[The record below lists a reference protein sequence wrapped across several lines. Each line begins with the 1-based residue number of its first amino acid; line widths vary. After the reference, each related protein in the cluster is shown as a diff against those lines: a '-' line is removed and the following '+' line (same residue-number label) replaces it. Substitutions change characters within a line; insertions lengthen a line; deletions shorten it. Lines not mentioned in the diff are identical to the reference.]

1 MTLTKTLQHHSDA
14 PGELLIWTSVDP
26 AHEQDFNQWYDREHM
41 QERAA
46 IKGFRWSRRYHS
58 DTCSRQYL
66 ALYQT
71 DTLHVFTSEP
81 YRQAFTKQTQWSERN
96 FTRMRDTSRRVNAV
110 TPLAGAGTG
119 AAVALVC
126 LETIEQAQAA
136 ILLAQELTSVMD
148 GVLAV
153 RALCPDPVLST
164 PLPSEDLATRKL
176 EPFVVV
182 ETTTLASAEAA
193 GNWLA
198 EKLALPSERSHC
210 FKLLWDLQSVELER

>member
-1 MTLTKTLQHHSDA
+1 MTLAQTLQHDLDA

-26 AHEQDFNQWYDREHM
+26 AYELDFNQWYDQEHM

-58 DTCSRQYL
+58 DTCPRPYL

-110 TPLAGAGTG
+110 TPLVGAGTG

-126 LETIEQAQAA
+126 LESLEQAQAA
-136 ILLAQELTSVMD
+136 IELTQELRRVIN
-148 GVLAV
+148 GVLAA

-164 PLPSEDLATRKL
+164 PLPAEDLTTRKL
-176 EPFVVV
+176 EPFVVI
-182 ETTTLASAEAA
+182 ETTSLASAASA
-193 GNWLA
+193 GKWLA
-198 EKLALPSERSHC
+198 DKLALPSERSHS
-210 FKLLWDLQSVELER
+210 FKLLWDLQSIDLQR

>member
-1 MTLTKTLQHHSDA
+1 MTRTQTLQQDTDA

-26 AHEQDFNQWYDREHM
+26 AYEQDFNQWYDQEHM

-46 IKGFRWSRRYHS
+46 IKGFRWSRRYRS
-58 DTCSRQYL
+58 DTCARPYL

-110 TPLAGAGTG
+110 TPLAGIGTG

-126 LETIEQAQAA
+126 LQSIEQAQAA
-136 ILLAQELTSVMD
+136 IVLAQELKSALE

-176 EPFVVV
+176 EPFVLID
-182 ETTTLASAEAA
+182 TTTLASAEAA
-193 GNWLA
+193 GKWLA
-198 EKLALPSERSHC
+198 EKLTLPLGRSHS
-210 FKLLWDLQSVELER
+210 FKLLWDLQSIDLER

>member
-1 MTLTKTLQHHSDA
+1 MTRTQTLQQDTDA
-14 PGELLIWTSVDP
+14 SGELLIWTSVDP
-26 AHEQDFNQWYDREHM
+26 AYEQDFNQWYDQEHM

-58 DTCSRQYL
+58 DTCARPYL

-110 TPLAGAGTG
+110 TALAGVGTG

-126 LETIEQAQAA
+126 LQSIEQAQAA
-136 ILLAQELTSVMD
+136 IVLAQELKSALE

-176 EPFVVV
+176 EPFVVID
-182 ETTTLASAEAA
+182 TTTLASAEAA
-193 GNWLA
+193 GKWLA
-198 EKLALPSERSHC
+198 EKLTLPLGRSHS
-210 FKLLWDLQSVELER
+210 FKLLWDLQSIDLER

>member
-1 MTLTKTLQHHSDA
+1 MTFAKTLQQHPDA

-26 AHEQDFNQWYDREHM
+26 AYEQDFNQWYDQEHM

-58 DTCSRQYL
+58 DTCARPYL

-71 DTLHVFTSEP
+71 DTLRVFTSEP
-81 YRQAFTKQTQWSERN
+81 YRRAFTKQTQWSERN

-110 TPLAGAGTG
+110 TPLAGVGTG
-119 AAVALVC
+119 AAVALIC
-126 LETIEQAQAA
+126 LHTLEQAQVA
-136 ILLAQELTSVMD
+136 IELAHHLVQAVD

-164 PLPSEDLATRKL
+164 PLPSEDVATRKL
-176 EPFVVV
+176 EPFLVI
-182 ETTTLASAEAA
+182 ETTSLLSAEAA
-193 GNWLA
+193 KQWIA
-198 EKLALPSERSHC
+198 DKLALASDRSHC
-210 FKLLWDLQSVELER
+210 FKLLWDLQSSELER

>member
-1 MTLTKTLQHHSDA
+1 MTRTQTLQQDTDA

-26 AHEQDFNQWYDREHM
+26 AYEQDFNQWYDQEHM

-46 IKGFRWSRRYHS
+46 IKGFRWSRRYQS
-58 DTCSRQYL
+58 DTCARPYL

-96 FTRMRDTSRRVNAV
+96 FKRMRDTSRRVNAV
-110 TPLAGAGTG
+110 TPLAGIGTG

-126 LETIEQAQAA
+126 LQSIEQAQAA
-136 ILLAQELTSVMD
+136 IVLAQELKSALE

-176 EPFVVV
+176 EPFVVID
-182 ETTTLASAEAA
+182 TTTLASAEAA
-193 GNWLA
+193 GKWLA
-198 EKLALPSERSHC
+198 EKLTLPLGRSHS
-210 FKLLWDLQSVELER
+210 FKLLWDLQSIDLER

>member
-1 MTLTKTLQHHSDA
+1 MTRTQTLQQDTDA
-14 PGELLIWTSVDP
+14 SGELLIWTSVDP
-26 AHEQDFNQWYDREHM
+26 AYEQDFNQWYDQEHM

-58 DTCSRQYL
+58 DTCARPYL

-81 YRQAFTKQTQWSERN
+81 YRQAFTEQTQWSERN

-110 TPLAGAGTG
+110 TALAGAGTG

-126 LETIEQAQAA
+126 LQSIEQAQAA
-136 ILLAQELTSVMD
+136 IVLAQELKSALE

-176 EPFVVV
+176 EPFVVID
-182 ETTTLASAEAA
+182 TTTLASAEAA
-193 GNWLA
+193 GKWLA
-198 EKLALPSERSHC
+198 EKLALPSGRSHS
-210 FKLLWDLQSVELER
+210 FKLLWDLQSIDLER

>member
-1 MTLTKTLQHHSDA
+1 MTSAKTLQQHPDA
-14 PGELLIWTSVDP
+14 VGELLIWTSVDP
-26 AHEQDFNQWYDREHM
+26 AYEQDFNLWYDKEHM

-58 DTCSRQYL
+58 DTCARPYL

-71 DTLHVFTSEP
+71 DTLKVFTSEP

-110 TPLAGAGTG
+110 TQLAGVGTG

-126 LETIEQAQAA
+126 LEALEQAQAA
-136 ILLAQELTSVMD
+136 LELAATLGTTLD
-148 GVLAV
+148 GVLSL

-164 PLPSEDLATRKL
+164 PLPSEDVATRKL
-176 EPFVVV
+176 EPFIVI
-182 ETTTLASAEAA
+182 EATTLSSAEAA
-193 GNWLA
+193 ATWLA
-198 EKLALPSERSHC
+198 GKLALPASRRHS
-210 FKLLWDLQSVELER
+210 FKLLWDLQSCDLER

>member
-1 MTLTKTLQHHSDA
+1 MTRTQTLQQDTDA

-26 AHEQDFNQWYDREHM
+26 AYEQDFNQWYDQEHM

-58 DTCSRQYL
+58 DTCARPYL

-110 TPLAGAGTG
+110 TALAGVGTG

-126 LETIEQAQAA
+126 LQSIEQAQAA
-136 ILLAQELTSVMD
+136 IVLAQELKSALE

-176 EPFVVV
+176 EPFVVID
-182 ETTTLASAEAA
+182 TTTLASAEAA
-193 GNWLA
+193 GKWLA
-198 EKLALPSERSHC
+198 EKLALPSGRSHS
-210 FKLLWDLQSVELER
+210 FKLLWDLQSIDLER

>member
-1 MTLTKTLQHHSDA
+1 MTLTKTLQQHPDA

-58 DTCSRQYL
+58 DTCARPYL

-119 AAVALVC
+119 AAVALIC
-126 LETIEQAQAA
+126 LESIEQAQAA
-136 ILLAQELTSVMD
+136 IAVAQELTRVMD
-148 GVLAV
+148 GVLAL

-176 EPFVVV
+176 EPFVVI
-182 ETTTLASAEAA
+182 EATSLANAESA
-193 GNWLA
+193 GKWLSD
-198 EKLALPSERSHC
+198 KLAVPSARSHC
-210 FKLLWDLQSVELER
+210 FKLLWDLQSLDLER

>member
-1 MTLTKTLQHHSDA
+1 MTRTQTLQQDTDA

-26 AHEQDFNQWYDREHM
+26 AYEQDFNQWYDQEHM

-58 DTCSRQYL
+58 DTCARPYL

-126 LETIEQAQAA
+126 LQSIEQAQAA
-136 ILLAQELTSVMD
+136 IVLAQELKSALE

-176 EPFVVV
+176 EPFVVID
-182 ETTTLASAEAA
+182 TTTLASAEAA
-193 GNWLA
+193 GKWLA
-198 EKLALPSERSHC
+198 EKLTLPLGRSHS
-210 FKLLWDLQSVELER
+210 FNLLWDLQSIDLER

>member
-1 MTLTKTLQHHSDA
+1 MTRTQTLQQDTNA

-26 AHEQDFNQWYDREHM
+26 VYEQDFNQWYDQEHM

-58 DTCSRQYL
+58 DTCARPYL

-110 TPLAGAGTG
+110 TPLTGAGTG

-126 LETIEQAQAA
+126 LQSIEQAQAA
-136 ILLAQELTSVMD
+136 IALAQELKSVMD

-176 EPFVVV
+176 EPFVVID
-182 ETTTLASAEAA
+182 TTTLASAEAA
-193 GNWLA
+193 GKWFA
-198 EKLALPSERSHC
+198 EKLALPSGRSHS
-210 FKLLWDLQSVELER
+210 FKLLWDLQSIDLER

>member
-1 MTLTKTLQHHSDA
+1 MTRTQTLQQDTDA

-26 AHEQDFNQWYDREHM
+26 AYEQDFNQWYDQEHM

-58 DTCSRQYL
+58 DTCARPYL

-110 TPLAGAGTG
+110 TALAGAGTG

-126 LETIEQAQAA
+126 LQSIEQAQVA
-136 ILLAQELTSVMD
+136 IVLAQELKTVLE

-176 EPFVVV
+176 EPFVVID
-182 ETTTLASAEAA
+182 TTNLASAEAA
-193 GNWLA
+193 GKWLA
-198 EKLALPSERSHC
+198 EKLTLPSGRSHS
-210 FKLLWDLQSVELER
+210 FKLLWDLQSIDLER

>member
-1 MTLTKTLQHHSDA
+1 MTRTQTLQQDTDA
-14 PGELLIWTSVDP
+14 SGELLIWTSVDP
-26 AHEQDFNQWYDREHM
+26 AYEQDFNQWYDQEHM

-58 DTCSRQYL
+58 DTCARPYL

-126 LETIEQAQAA
+126 LQSIEQAQAA
-136 ILLAQELTSVMD
+136 IVLAQELKSALE

-176 EPFVVV
+176 EPFVVID
-182 ETTTLASAEAA
+182 TTTLASAEAA
-193 GNWLA
+193 GKWLA
-198 EKLALPSERSHC
+198 EKLALPSGRSHS
-210 FKLLWDLQSVELER
+210 FKLLWDLQSIDLER

>member
-1 MTLTKTLQHHSDA
+1 MTLAKTLQQHPDA

-26 AHEQDFNQWYDREHM
+26 AYEPDFNQWYDQEHM

-58 DTCSRQYL
+58 DTCARPYL

-71 DTLHVFTSEP
+71 ETLRVFTSEP

-110 TPLAGAGTG
+110 TPLAGVGTG
-119 AAVALVC
+119 AAVALIC
-126 LETIEQAQAA
+126 LQTLEQAQAA
-136 ILLAQELTSVMD
+136 IELAQTLVQAMD

-164 PLPSEDLATRKL
+164 PLPSEDVTTRKL
-176 EPFVVV
+176 EPFLVI
-182 ETTTLASAEAA
+182 ETTSLLSAEAA
-193 GNWLA
+193 KQWIA
-198 EKLALPSERSHC
+198 DKLALPSDRSHC
-210 FKLLWDLQSVELER
+210 FKLLWDLQSSELER

>member
-1 MTLTKTLQHHSDA
+1 MTRTQTLQQDTDA
-14 PGELLIWTSVDP
+14 SGELLIWTSVDP
-26 AHEQDFNQWYDREHM
+26 AYEQDFNQWYDQEHM

-58 DTCSRQYL
+58 DTCARPYL

-110 TPLAGAGTG
+110 TALAGAGTG

-126 LETIEQAQAA
+126 LQSIEQAQAA
-136 ILLAQELTSVMD
+136 IVLAQELKSALE

-176 EPFVVV
+176 EPFVVID
-182 ETTTLASAEAA
+182 TTTLASAEAA
-193 GNWLA
+193 GKWLA
-198 EKLALPSERSHC
+198 EKLALPSGRSHS
-210 FKLLWDLQSVELER
+210 FKLLWDLQSIDLKR

>member
-1 MTLTKTLQHHSDA
+1 MTRAKTLQQHPDA

-26 AHEQDFNQWYDREHM
+26 AYEQDFNQWYDQEHM

-58 DTCSRQYL
+58 DTCARPYL

-71 DTLHVFTSEP
+71 DTLRVFTSEP

-110 TPLAGAGTG
+110 TPLAGVGTG
-119 AAVALVC
+119 AAVALIC
-126 LETIEQAQAA
+126 LQTLEQAQAA
-136 ILLAQELTSVMD
+136 IELAQTLLQAMD

-164 PLPSEDLATRKL
+164 PLPSEDVTSRKL
-176 EPFVVV
+176 EPFLVI
-182 ETTTLASAEAA
+182 EATSLLSAEAA
-193 GNWLA
+193 KQWISD
-198 EKLALPSERSHC
+198 KLSLPQERSHC
-210 FKLLWDLQSVELER
+210 FKLLWDLQASELER

>member
-1 MTLTKTLQHHSDA
+1 MTLAKTLQQHHDA

-26 AHEQDFNQWYDREHM
+26 VYEQDFNQWYDKEHM

-46 IKGFRWSRRYHS
+46 IEGFRWSRRYHS
-58 DTCSRQYL
+58 DTCARPYL

-71 DTLHVFTSEP
+71 NTLHVFTSEP

-110 TPLAGAGTG
+110 TPLAGVGTG

-126 LETIEQAQAA
+126 LQSLEQAQTASG
-136 ILLAQELTSVMD
+136 LAQELIDAMD
-148 GVLAV
+148 GILSL

-164 PLPSEDLATRKL
+164 PLPSEDLTTRKL
-176 EPFVVV
+176 EPFLVI
-182 ETTTLASAEAA
+182 EASSLLSAESARK
-193 GNWLA
+193 WMA
-198 EKLALPSERSHC
+198 EALALSAERSHC
-210 FKLLWDLQSVELER
+210 FKLLWDLQSSDLER

>member
-1 MTLTKTLQHHSDA
+1 MTRTQTLQQDTDA
-14 PGELLIWTSVDP
+14 SGELLIWTSVDP
-26 AHEQDFNQWYDREHM
+26 AYEQDFNQWYDQEHM

-58 DTCSRQYL
+58 DTCARPYL

-110 TPLAGAGTG
+110 TTLAGAGTG

-126 LETIEQAQAA
+126 LQSIEQAQAA
-136 ILLAQELTSVMD
+136 IVLAQELKSALE

-176 EPFVVV
+176 EPFVVID
-182 ETTTLASAEAA
+182 TTTLASAEAA
-193 GNWLA
+193 GKWLA
-198 EKLALPSERSHC
+198 EKLALPSGRSHS
-210 FKLLWDLQSVELER
+210 FKLLWDLQSIDLER

>member
-1 MTLTKTLQHHSDA
+1 MTRTQTLQQDTDA
-14 PGELLIWTSVDP
+14 SGELLIWTSVDP
-26 AHEQDFNQWYDREHM
+26 AYEQDFNQWYDQEHM

-58 DTCSRQYL
+58 DTCARPYL

-126 LETIEQAQAA
+126 LQSIEQAQAA
-136 ILLAQELTSVMD
+136 IVLAQELKSALE

-176 EPFVVV
+176 EPFLLID
-182 ETTTLASAEAA
+182 TTTLASAEAA
-193 GNWLA
+193 GKWLA
-198 EKLALPSERSHC
+198 EKLTLPLGRSHS
-210 FKLLWDLQSVELER
+210 FKLLWDLQSIDLER

>member
-1 MTLTKTLQHHSDA
+1 MTRAKTLQQHPDA

-26 AHEQDFNQWYDREHM
+26 AYEQDFNQWYDQEHM

-58 DTCSRQYL
+58 DTCARPYL

-71 DTLHVFTSEP
+71 DTLRVFTSEP

-110 TPLAGAGTG
+110 TPLAGVGTG
-119 AAVALVC
+119 AAVALIC
-126 LETIEQAQAA
+126 LQTLEQAQAV
-136 ILLAQELTSVMD
+136 IELAQTLLQVMD

-153 RALCPDPVLST
+153 RALSPDPVLST
-164 PLPSEDLATRKL
+164 PLPSEDVTTRKL
-176 EPFVVV
+176 EPFLVI
-182 ETTTLASAEAA
+182 ETTSLLSAEAA
-193 GNWLA
+193 KQWIA
-198 EKLALPSERSHC
+198 DKLALPSDRSHC
-210 FKLLWDLQSVELER
+210 FKLLWDLQSSELER

>member
-1 MTLTKTLQHHSDA
+1 MTRTQTLQQDTDA
-14 PGELLIWTSVDP
+14 SGELLIWTSVDP
-26 AHEQDFNQWYDREHM
+26 AYEQDFNQWYDQEHM

-58 DTCSRQYL
+58 DTCARPYL

-126 LETIEQAQAA
+126 LQSIEQAQAA
-136 ILLAQELTSVMD
+136 IVLAQELKSALE

-176 EPFVVV
+176 EPFVVID
-182 ETTTLASAEAA
+182 TTTLASAEAA
-193 GNWLA
+193 GKWLA
-198 EKLALPSERSHC
+198 EKLTLPLGRSHS
-210 FKLLWDLQSVELER
+210 FKLLWDLQSIDLER

>member
-1 MTLTKTLQHHSDA
+1 MTRTQTLQQDTDA

-26 AHEQDFNQWYDREHM
+26 AYEQDFNQWYDQEHM

-58 DTCSRQYL
+58 DTCARPYL

-126 LETIEQAQAA
+126 LQSIEQAQAA
-136 ILLAQELTSVMD
+136 IVLAQELKSALE

-176 EPFVVV
+176 EPFVLID
-182 ETTTLASAEAA
+182 TTTLASAEAA
-193 GNWLA
+193 GKWLA
-198 EKLALPSERSHC
+198 EKLTLPLGRSHS
-210 FKLLWDLQSVELER
+210 FKLLWDLQSIDLER

>member
-1 MTLTKTLQHHSDA
+1 MTRTQTLQQDTDA
-14 PGELLIWTSVDP
+14 AGELLIWTSVDP
-26 AHEQDFNQWYDREHM
+26 AYEQDFNQWYDQEHM

-58 DTCSRQYL
+58 DTCARPYL

-126 LETIEQAQAA
+126 LQSIEQAQAA
-136 ILLAQELTSVMD
+136 IVLAQELKSALE

-176 EPFVVV
+176 EPFLLID
-182 ETTTLASAEAA
+182 TTTLASAEAA
-193 GNWLA
+193 GKWLA
-198 EKLALPSERSHC
+198 EKLTLPLGRSHS
-210 FKLLWDLQSVELER
+210 FKLLWDLQSIDLER

>member
-1 MTLTKTLQHHSDA
+1 MTRTQTLQQDTDA
-14 PGELLIWTSVDP
+14 SGELLIWTSVDP
-26 AHEQDFNQWYDREHM
+26 AYEQDFNQWYDQEHM

-58 DTCSRQYL
+58 DTCARPYL

-81 YRQAFTKQTQWSERN
+81 YRLAFTKQTQWSERN

-110 TPLAGAGTG
+110 TALAGAGTG

-126 LETIEQAQAA
+126 LQSIEQAQAA
-136 ILLAQELTSVMD
+136 IVLAQELKSALE

-176 EPFVVV
+176 EPFVVID
-182 ETTTLASAEAA
+182 TTTLASAEAA
-193 GNWLA
+193 GKWLA
-198 EKLALPSERSHC
+198 EKLTLPSGRSHS
-210 FKLLWDLQSVELER
+210 FKLLWDLQSIDLQR

>member
-1 MTLTKTLQHHSDA
+1 MTRAKTLQQHPDA

-26 AHEQDFNQWYDREHM
+26 AYEQDFNQWYDQEHM

-58 DTCSRQYL
+58 DTCARPYL

-110 TPLAGAGTG
+110 TPLAGVGTG

-126 LETIEQAQAA
+126 LQTLEQAQAA
-136 ILLAQELTSVMD
+136 IELAQALIGAMD

-153 RALCPDPVLST
+153 RALCPDPILST
-164 PLPSEDLATRKL
+164 PLPSEDVTTRKL
-176 EPFVVV
+176 EPFLVI
-182 ETTTLASAEAA
+182 ETTSLLIAEAA
-193 GNWLA
+193 KKWMADQLA
-198 EKLALPSERSHC
+198 CPAERSHC
-210 FKLLWDLQSVELER
+210 FKLLWDLQSSELER

>member
-1 MTLTKTLQHHSDA
+1 MTLAKTLQQHPDA

-26 AHEQDFNQWYDREHM
+26 AYEQDFNQWYDQEHM

-58 DTCSRQYL
+58 DTCARPYL

-71 DTLHVFTSEP
+71 DTLRVFTSEP

-110 TPLAGAGTG
+110 TPLAGVGTG
-119 AAVALVC
+119 AAVALIC
-126 LETIEQAQAA
+126 LQTLEQAQAA
-136 ILLAQELTSVMD
+136 LEQAQTLVQAMD

-164 PLPSEDLATRKL
+164 PLPSEDVTTRKL
-176 EPFVVV
+176 EPFLVI
-182 ETTTLASAEAA
+182 ETTSLLSAEAA
-193 GNWLA
+193 KQWIA
-198 EKLALPSERSHC
+198 DKLALPSGRSHC
-210 FKLLWDLQSVELER
+210 FKLLWDLQSSELER

>member
-1 MTLTKTLQHHSDA
+1 MTHAKTLQHHHDA
-14 PGELLIWTSVDP
+14 SGELLIWTSVDP
-26 AHEQDFNQWYDREHM
+26 DYEQDFNQWYDQEHM

-58 DTCSRQYL
+58 DTCARPYL

-81 YRQAFTKQTQWSERN
+81 YRQAFTQQTQWSERN

-110 TPLAGAGTG
+110 TPLAGVGTG

-126 LETIEQAQAA
+126 LQSLDQAHAAIGLAQALIQSTA
-136 ILLAQELTSVMD
+136 

-164 PLPSEDLATRKL
+164 PLPSEDVVARKL
-176 EPFVVV
+176 EPFLVI
-182 ETTTLASAEAA
+182 EATSLFSAESA
-193 GNWLA
+193 GKWLA
-198 EKLALPSERSHC
+198 GKLALPEHRSHC
-210 FKLLWDLQSVELER
+210 FKLLWDLQSSDLER

>member
-1 MTLTKTLQHHSDA
+1 MTLAKTLQQHPDA

-26 AHEQDFNQWYDREHM
+26 AYEPDFNQWYDQEHM

-58 DTCSRQYL
+58 DTCARPYL

-71 DTLHVFTSEP
+71 ETLRVFTSEP

-110 TPLAGAGTG
+110 TPLAGVGTG
-119 AAVALVC
+119 AAVALIC
-126 LETIEQAQAA
+126 LQTLEQAQAA
-136 ILLAQELTSVMD
+136 IELAQTLVQAMD

-164 PLPSEDLATRKL
+164 PLPSEDVTTRKL
-176 EPFVVV
+176 EPFLVI
-182 ETTTLASAEAA
+182 ETTSLLSAEAA
-193 GNWLA
+193 KQWIA
-198 EKLALPSERSHC
+198 DKLALPSDCSHC
-210 FKLLWDLQSVELER
+210 FKLLWDLQSSELER

>member
-1 MTLTKTLQHHSDA
+1 MTRTQTLQQDTDA

-26 AHEQDFNQWYDREHM
+26 AYEQDFNQWYDQEHM

-58 DTCSRQYL
+58 DTCARPYL

-81 YRQAFTKQTQWSERN
+81 YRLAFTKQTQWSERN

-126 LETIEQAQAA
+126 LQSIEQAQAA
-136 ILLAQELTSVMD
+136 IVLAQELKSALE

-176 EPFVVV
+176 EPFVVID
-182 ETTTLASAEAA
+182 TTTLASAEAA
-193 GNWLA
+193 GKWLA
-198 EKLALPSERSHC
+198 EKLTLPLGRSHS
-210 FKLLWDLQSVELER
+210 FKLLWDLQSIDLER

>member
-1 MTLTKTLQHHSDA
+1 MTRTQTLQQDTDA

-26 AHEQDFNQWYDREHM
+26 AYEQDFNQWYDQEHM

-58 DTCSRQYL
+58 DTCARPYL

-110 TPLAGAGTG
+110 TPLAGIGTG

-126 LETIEQAQAA
+126 LQSIEQAQAA
-136 ILLAQELTSVMD
+136 IVLAQELKSALE

-176 EPFVVV
+176 EPFVVID
-182 ETTTLASAEAA
+182 TTTLASAEAA
-193 GNWLA
+193 GKWLA
-198 EKLALPSERSHC
+198 EKLTLPLGRSHS
-210 FKLLWDLQSVELER
+210 FKLLWDLQSTDLER

>member
-1 MTLTKTLQHHSDA
+1 MTRAQTLQQHPDA

-26 AHEQDFNQWYDREHM
+26 AYEQDFNQWYDQEHM

-58 DTCSRQYL
+58 DTCARPYL

-110 TPLAGAGTG
+110 TPLAGVGTG
-119 AAVALVC
+119 AAVTLVC
-126 LETIEQAQAA
+126 LQTLEQAQAA
-136 ILLAQELTSVMD
+136 IELAPGLIEALG

-153 RALCPDPVLST
+153 RALCPDPALST
-164 PLPSEDLATRKL
+164 PLPSEDVTTRKL
-176 EPFVVV
+176 EPFLVI
-182 ETTTLASAEAA
+182 EATSLLSAEAA
-193 GNWLA
+193 KKWLS
-198 EKLALPSERSHC
+198 EKLALPAERSHC
-210 FKLLWDLQSVELER
+210 FKLLWDLQASELVR

>member
-1 MTLTKTLQHHSDA
+1 MTLAKTLQQHLDA

-26 AHEQDFNQWYDREHM
+26 AYEQDFNQWYDQEHM

-58 DTCSRQYL
+58 DTCARPYL

-81 YRQAFTKQTQWSERN
+81 YRQAFTKQTQWSQRN

-110 TPLAGAGTG
+110 TPLAGVGTG
-119 AAVALVC
+119 AAVALIC
-126 LETIEQAQAA
+126 LQTLEQAQTA
-136 ILLAQELTSVMD
+136 IELAQALMREMD

-153 RALCPDPVLST
+153 RALCPDPALST
-164 PLPSEDLATRKL
+164 PLPSEDIATRKL
-176 EPFVVV
+176 EPFLVI
-182 ETTTLASAEAA
+182 EATSLLSAEAA
-193 GNWLA
+193 KKWMA
-198 EKLALPSERSHC
+198 DKIALSADRSHC
-210 FKLLWDLQSVELER
+210 FKLLWDLQSSDLER

>member
-1 MTLTKTLQHHSDA
+1 MTLTKTLQQHPDA
-14 PGELLIWTSVDP
+14 PGELLIWTSVDL

-58 DTCSRQYL
+58 DTCARPYL

-119 AAVALVC
+119 AAVALIC
-126 LETIEQAQAA
+126 LESIEQAQAA
-136 ILLAQELTSVMD
+136 IAVAQELTRVMD
-148 GVLAV
+148 GVLAL

-164 PLPSEDLATRKL
+164 PLPSEDLAARKL
-176 EPFVVV
+176 EPFVVI
-182 ETTTLASAEAA
+182 EATSLANAESA
-193 GNWLA
+193 GKWLSD
-198 EKLALPSERSHC
+198 KLAVPSARSHC
-210 FKLLWDLQSVELER
+210 FKLLWDLQSLDLER